1 MEKIILIKIKMQNY
15 NSKFKIKKITIILI
29 IFNLLIG
36 MFFIFQ
42 PNNLEFSKAA
52 TFDAPLLPGSDNQYN
67 LGYIGLPDQRWQN
80 GFFSGNLTANNTSIG
95 TTTISEKLT
104 VANGNIEQKSSL
116 FYRIAGTTLSGD
128 NWGQSMAVSGKY
140 AYVATDTS
148 PARVSVVNISNPSSP
163 QKVGGVTLNEY
174 DRGWSIAVSGR

>member
-1 MEKIILIKIKMQNY
+1 MQNY

-29 IFNLLIG
+29 IFNLLMG

-67 LGYIGLPDQRWQN
+67 LGYIGLPDQRWKN
-80 GFFSGNLTANNTSIG
+80 GFLSGNLTTNNTSIG

-104 VANGNIEQKSSL
+104 VVDGNIEQKISS
-116 FYRIAGTTLSGD
+116 YT
-128 NWGQSMAVSGKY
+128 
-140 AYVATDTS
+140 
-148 PARVSVVNISNPSSP
+148 PSL
-163 QKVGGVTLNEY
+163 VGEANLEGMFN
-174 DRGWSIAVSGR
+174 RG